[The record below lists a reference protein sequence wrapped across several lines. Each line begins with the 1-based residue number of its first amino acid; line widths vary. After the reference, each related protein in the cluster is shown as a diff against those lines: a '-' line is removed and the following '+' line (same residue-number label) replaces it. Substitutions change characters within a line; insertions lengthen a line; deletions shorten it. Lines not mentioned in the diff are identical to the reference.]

1 MGLSYNVFYV
11 FIFQNRIML
20 PSRMYGLQIQ
30 WLLKYYDLDSQ
41 NNREVVKNLLT
52 GMLISAYTPF
62 TLLFFFSFT
71 QFPDFGYSQN
81 KVKHF

>member
-1 MGLSYNVFYV
+1 
-11 FIFQNRIML
+11 ML

-41 NNREVVKNLLT
+41 NNREVVMNLLT

-62 TLLFFFSFT
+62 TLFFF
-71 QFPDFGYSQN
+71 QFYTVP
-81 KVKHF
+81 